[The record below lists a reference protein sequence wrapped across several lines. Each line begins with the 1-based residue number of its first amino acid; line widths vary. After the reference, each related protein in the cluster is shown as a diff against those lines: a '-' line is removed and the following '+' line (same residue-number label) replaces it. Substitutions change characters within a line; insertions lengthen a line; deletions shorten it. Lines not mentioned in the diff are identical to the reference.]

1 MMDYL
6 LKYIVVIVLLA
17 FCPNAIAQID
27 VNQDI
32 NDAISNMRSQDS
44 KNNKNNKKS
53 KKKKDNKQQKQQKKS
68 DGQLFPTYDIFPDES
83 EFDKIIVDGLNVFE
97 STDAGS
103 VWGDP
108 VTNPRI
114 RRNRASNLFGQ
125 VRHNSDGSRRWH
137 HGFDI
142 KAPVG
147 TPVMSVCAGTVR
159 GVGNNG
165 GYGLCIL
172 IEHKVKGKS
181 YFSFYAH
188 LSSASVKSGQNVKKG
203 SVIGRSGT
211 TGNAAGMKGEDEHVH
226 VEYRTS
232 AHGGARSAK
241 DPNTILRTKF
251 YSADPSNKNQSNVSV
266 VRKYK

>member
-1 MMDYL
+1 MRIYL
-6 LKYIVVIVLLA
+6 QYILIVIMLMSSVA
-17 FCPNAIAQID
+17 VSAQID
-27 VNQDI
+27 VNENI
-32 NDAISNMRSQDS
+32 NDAINNIQS
-44 KNNKNNKKS
+44 KGDKGEKTKKKS
-53 KKKKDNKQQKQQKKS
+53 RKKKKESKQQKKDS
-68 DGQLFPTYDIFPDES
+68 ELLFPVYDIFPDES
-83 EFDKIIVDGLNVFE
+83 EFDKIIVDDIKVFE
-97 STDAGS
+97 SKDVGS

-108 VTNPRI
+108 VDNPRI
-114 RRNRASNLFGQ
+114 RRNRASNLYGQ

-142 KAPVG
+142 KAPIG
-147 TPVMSVCAGTVR
+147 TPIMSVCAGTVR

-172 IEHKVKGKS
+172 IEHKVKNKS

-203 SVIGRSGT
+203 SIIGRSGT
-211 TGNAAGMKGEDEHVH
+211 SGNAAGMRGEDEHVH

-232 AHGGARSAK
+232 AHGGARSSK

-251 YSADPSNKNQSNVSV
+251 YSADPSNKNQSNVGV
-266 VRKYK
+266 IRKYK

>member
-1 MMDYL
+1 MKAQVEMEMDT
-6 LKYIVVIVLLA
+6 
-17 FCPNAIAQID
+17 
-27 VNQDI
+27 DI
-32 NDAISNMRSQDS
+32 NSAIREALNDY
-44 KNNKNNKKS
+44 NNGKIKKG
-53 KKKKDNKQQKQQKKS
+53 KKKRKKENRKNM
-68 DGQLFPTYDIFPDES
+68 DERLLPVLNLFPDES
-83 EFDKIIVDGLNVFE
+83 EFNKIIIDNIKVFE
-97 STDAGS
+97 STEGETP
-103 VWGDP
+103 WGDP
-108 VTNPRI
+108 VASPQI
-114 RRNRASNLFGQ
+114 RRNKASNLYGE
-125 VRHNSDGSRRWH
+125 VRYNEDGTKRWH

-147 TPVMSVCAGTVR
+147 TPIMSVCAGTVR

-165 GYGLCIL
+165 GYGLCVL
-172 IEHKVKGKS
+172 IEHKVNGKS

-203 SVIGRSGT
+203 SVIGHSGT

-266 VRKYK
+266 IRKYK